1 MFNKKIFC
9 NRHFR
14 WIAIAI
20 GITAACA
27 GGSHTTR
34 AATPVETAASKVEM
48 FEGIALK
55 Q

>member
-9 NRHFR
+9 NPRFR

-27 GGSHTTR
+27 SGSHHAEAATQVIGGSYEYCNH
-34 AATPVETAASKVEM
+34 
-48 FEGIALK
+48 
-55 Q
+55 